1 MIACPQGPLL
11 FFCHYQH
18 YQDVF
23 WYLLPSIVLAAVIRL
38 LSRKHPAFLLF
49 LLAGTVCHELAH
61 WIAGL
66 LGGARPRSFSIIP
79 HRTGNTWQLGSVLLT
94 NIRWYNAAPAALAP
108 LAIILIP
115 VAVAVWRTHD
125 GLRFGI
131 IDVALMFALA
141 PQFLSFWPSGTD
153 WKIAARSWP
162 YLIVAGVVWWV
173 ATRA

>member
-1 MIACPQGPLL
+1 MTDCPSGLPLL
-11 FFCHYQH
+11 FCHYQH

-23 WYLLPSIVLAAVIRL
+23 WYLLPSIILAAVIRF
-38 LSRKHPAFLLF
+38 LSMRHAAFLLF

-61 WIAGL
+61 LIAGL
-66 LGGARPRSFSIIP
+66 LSGARPRSFSIIP
-79 HRTGNTWQLGSVLLT
+79 RRAGNTWQLGSVMLT

-115 VAVAVWRTHD
+115 VAVAVWRTHN

-131 IDVALMFALA
+131 IDVVLTFTLA
-141 PQFLSFWPSGTD
+141 PQFLSFWPSGAD

-162 YLIVAGVVWWV
+162 YLILVGVAWWI
-173 ATRA
+173 TT